1 MTTAPVSRDTLTARR
16 IRVRRLA
23 DQGRSLRE
31 IAAAVGVSKDTVAR
45 DLAVARQADGT
56 DRTPDATPD
65 SGSATGETARLD
77 MPLTDRM
84 TDDFAVLADAGL
96 PREVAVAYAVELLAN
111 TYRHAWMKGLTPR
124 RVRPTIT
131 RIVVQPEGEP
141 RA

>member
-16 IRVRRLA
+16 TRVRHLA
-23 DQGRSLRE
+23 DQGLSLRE
-31 IAAAVGVSKDTVAR
+31 IAAELGVSKDTVAR
-45 DLAVARQADGT
+45 DLAVARQADAA

-65 SGSATGETARLD
+65 SGSATDETRLN
-77 MPLTDRM
+77 MAVTPRM

-131 RIVVQPEGEP
+131 RIVVQPEGEHH
-141 RA
+141 A